1 MTTAEAN
8 DYWESLES
16 THAPTLPEPADLVT
30 EDWHES
36 GNLE

>member
-1 MTTAEAN
+1 MTDNELS
-8 DYWESLES
+8 DYWEH
-16 THAPTLPEPADLVT
+16 THDLYTPCLPEPADQVI